1 VAIQASTSHPKI
13 AENEFPNLIVQVSVQ
28 AAQPCMKAK
37 RTLEKFHG
45 ERDLPLLMSYHI
57 FFMCN
62 QIIHTYV

>member
-1 VAIQASTSHPKI
+1 MT
-13 AENEFPNLIVQVSVQ
+13 ENEFPNLIVQVSVQ

-57 FFMCN
+57 FFLCVIRLYTLMYN
-62 QIIHTYV
+62 LNRWLQV